1 MATSNFRQYAP
12 PEGNNQFLDQPL
24 SLIQPYENQLANQ
37 RGGIFQANGMNTGD
51 IRTAAVD
58 RGLGNNQAKFSLNGP
73 TSPLSSIIM
82 GGGAGQGAGLPGG
95 KPKLWERGGGKELV
109 NQGLT
114 KLLGKGMMTKGGG
127 LAGKMASK
135 GGLLGKLGKGAA
147 SSPTPWML
155 GGTAAGVLGDF
166 IAKKKAKTG
175 GAIGGAGKGAATGA
189 MIGSVIPGIG
199 TAIGGVAGGLIG
211 GIKGFFGGKK
221 KLKEQRIAEG
231 KDPKTGKPLAGGPP
245 GLTAIGGNGNKYG
258 QNPSG
263 ALGRVVG
270 SDPYGQLRAETE
282 ARYRPLDTPYTPFM
296 PMPML
301 GGTQPF
307 KVSTNPWD
315 GGGDALGGQSTY
327 GG

>member
-1 MATSNFRQYAP
+1 MGNSDFRQYTQP
-12 PEGNNQFLDQPL
+12 SQGNNQFLDQPL
-24 SLIQPYENQLANQ
+24 SLIQPYESPQYQ
-37 RGGIFQANGMNTGD
+37 RAQMFQQAN
-51 IRTAAVD
+51 
-58 RGLGNNQAKFSLNGP
+58 
-73 TSPLSSIIM
+73 PLIM
-82 GGGAGQGAGLPGG
+82 GGGAGQGAGLSGIG
-95 KPKLWERGGGKELV
+95 QAKPKLWERGGGKELV
-109 NQGLT
+109 GKGLT

-127 LAGKMASK
+127 LAGKLASK

-147 SSPTPWML
+147 SSPTPWMA
-155 GGTAAGVLGDF
+155 GGMAAGALGDL
-166 IAKKKAKTG
+166 IAKKHAKTG

-189 MIGSVIPGIG
+189 MIGSIVPGIG

-211 GIKGFFGGKK
+211 GIKGLFGGKK
-221 KLKEQRIAEG
+221 KLKEKKAAEAAA
-231 KDPKTGKPLAGGPP
+231 KAAGAP
-245 GLTAIGGNGNKYG
+245 GLTAIGGQGNKYG

-263 ALGRVVG
+263 SLGRVVG

-315 GGGDALGGQSTY
+315 GGGDVFGGNSTY